1 MLCGGTRR
9 LCAGY
14 LCFCPFRA
22 WVQGGARYPGCRFAC
37 PGLCAIWAFSPLL
50 ANGWAWR
57 IYAFALSWRRHWEVR
72 DTQGVASLALDW
84 VLSGLSARSLH
95 MAGCGYNRG
104 RVGFTP
110 YLCAVWVLSPCHAYC
125 LTEKTGNPRSTWL
138 VLRGFLRLS
147 VSRCPKACRQ
157 QRDARGTAGGRVTLR
172 RTCSG
177 RVRSAGISQTC
188 PRPRRTNRTGR
199 WVCPRCRAARRKAAR
214 LRRT

>member
-1 MLCGGTRR
+1 MGV
-9 LCAGY
+9 AN

-22 WVQGGARYPGCRFAC
+22 WVQGSAGP
-37 PGLCAIWAFSPLL
+37 
-50 ANGWAWR
+50 
-57 IYAFALSWRRHWEVR
+57 
-72 DTQGVASLALDW
+72 QGVASLALGY
-84 VLSGLSARSLH
+84 VLAGLSARFRLTH
-95 MAGCGYNRG
+95 GCGYNRG
-104 RVGFTP
+104 ALALPRTYALFG
-110 YLCAVWVLSPCHAYC
+110 LSAPCHAYC

-147 VSRCPKACRQ
+147 VSRCPKACRR

-188 PRPRRTNRTGR
+188 PRPRRTNRKGR